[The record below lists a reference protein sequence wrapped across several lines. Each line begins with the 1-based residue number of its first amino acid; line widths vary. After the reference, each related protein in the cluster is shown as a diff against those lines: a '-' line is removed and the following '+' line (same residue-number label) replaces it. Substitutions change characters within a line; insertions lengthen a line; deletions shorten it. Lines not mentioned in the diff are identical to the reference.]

1 MRTAD
6 RSELKNRE
14 ILISTFHDF
23 LEEIGITLR
32 AGEISADSF
41 LPGVC
46 IENGEVVYDKTR
58 LLYPGDILHE
68 AGHIA
73 VTDSS
78 VRDGIS
84 GNVAEVNSGKSAEE
98 QAVLLWTW
106 AAIHKIG
113 ITPEVV
119 FHEHGYKNLAG
130 DIIENFQDGEFE
142 GLDLLV
148 WMKMARPANERGGF
162 PAMKNW
168 LRP

>member
-1 MRTAD
+1 MTEAQTAY
-6 RSELKNRE
+6 RE
-14 ILISTFHDF
+14 NLISTFHDF
-23 LEEIGITLR
+23 LEEIGIELR
-32 AGEISADSF
+32 EGEVPFDSF

-46 IENGEVVYDKTR
+46 IQTGSVVYDCHK

-78 VRDGIS
+78 KRDNIS

-106 AAIHKIG
+106 AAIRKTG
-113 ITPEVV
+113 IPPEVV
-119 FHEHGYKNLAG
+119 FHPHGYKNASGSL
-130 DIIENFQDGEFE
+130 IENFESGEFE

-148 WMKMARPANERGGF
+148 WMKMARPAEERGGF
-162 PAMKNW
+162 PQMKSW